1 MVVSVARG
9 RGDTMCGACR
19 AFRLTPP
26 KLVPSARGYSTICR
40 MVAIRFAVLPFTKF
54 FAALIYI
61 LQHGCQLRSE
71 VV

>member
-9 RGDTMCGACR
+9 RGDTTSGACR
-19 AFRLTPP
+19 AYRLTPP
-26 KLVPSARGYSTICR
+26 KLVPSARGYSRIYRMSAFYRFPFCR
-40 MVAIRFAVLPFTKF
+40 VPFV
-54 FAALIYI
+54 AALIYI